1 MTKNFAAALFFSVA
15 VSSPALGQVLD
26 QAPIVSETLNGDY
39 QAIAECAYERIDKL
53 GETGVKK
60 TDLPKSFRSKLS
72 LDQSGV
78 RHWEITFSG
87 TENRKLTVVEMSVVR
102 TMWGP
107 SKQYAEKIMPEV
119 RRCAAH

>member
-1 MTKNFAAALFFSVA
+1 MKYFAAVFFTIA
-15 VSSPALGQVLD
+15 ISSPALSQVLD
-26 QAPIVSETLNGDY
+26 QAPIVSETLSGDY
-39 QAIAECAYERIDKL
+39 QSIVECAYERIDKL

-60 TDLPKSFRSKLS
+60 TDIAKSYKSKLS

-78 RHWEITFSG
+78 RYWEITFSG
-87 TENRKLTVVEMSVVR
+87 AENRKLTVVEMSVVR

-119 RRCAAH
+119 RKCATR